1 MPAEYDA
8 SEFVDHDLTAPKS
21 PYAAATSLASAMQ
34 RAPTR
39 EEVDSKVAEA
49 QQKLA
54 ELKRAQEDLERERAA
69 LEETRRRQ
77 LEFQTGRQEMIQH
90 LTRGLG
96 LLEEAE
102 FNARHDAEQMAK
114 SLVEFREALS
124 KLQVIQEESWTKD
137 NFNVELTRALT
148 TIENARMEWNSARL
162 KFPVLGQSAGSASA
176 ATGTAPAAA
185 LPFNEYSFAE
195 LCRLG
200 LALTWPLAV
209 VALLA
214 LSVLLAVLLTR

>member
-1 MPAEYDA
+1 MSSDYDA
-8 SEFVDHDLTAPKS
+8 TEFIDHDFQPHQ
-21 PYAAATSLASAMQ
+21 SLASAAQFQ

-49 QQKLA
+49 QQKLT
-54 ELKRAQEDLERERAA
+54 ELRRTQEELERQRGA

-77 LEFQTGRQEMIQH
+77 IEFQTGRQEALQS

-102 FNARHDAEQMAK
+102 FSARRDAEQMAK
-114 SLVEFREALS
+114 TMADLRDALAKVEALH
-124 KLQVIQEESWTKD
+124 QESWTQL
-137 NFNVELTRALT
+137 NFEGELTRALT
-148 TIENARMEWNSARL
+148 TLENARMEWNSARL
-162 KFPVLGQSAGSASA
+162 KFPLLSGQTPESKAEATVSAPVPSLVGSH
-176 ATGTAPAAA
+176 
-185 LPFNEYSFAE
+185 SFGE

-209 VALLA
+209 VAILTAAA
-214 LSVLLAVLLTR
+214 LCVLLLRH